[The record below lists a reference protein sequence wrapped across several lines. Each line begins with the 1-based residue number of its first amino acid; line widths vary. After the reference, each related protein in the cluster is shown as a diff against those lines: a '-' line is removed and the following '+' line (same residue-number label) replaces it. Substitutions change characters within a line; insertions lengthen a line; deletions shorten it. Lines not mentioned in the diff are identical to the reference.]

1 VYELLKKEKLHG
13 LALQNLNEQLKET
26 PFDKKLLDEKIELFQ
41 KLGFDECYTRQI
53 RLLQKVNEYHSGQ
66 R

>member
-1 VYELLKKEKLHG
+1 MYELLKKEKLHG